1 MIMKVIWL
9 TARSFTDL
17 CSTTQHALIHGL
29 LIDGFEVQL
38 VNGDEHVPIEVEG
51 FTHTTLSKSSR
62 RGFQASSLANSM
74 VQWLE
79 HSQLNSCKSV
89 AVVEWRVAR
98 RIAPTLN
105 RLGIRWMLMDRSPPA
120 DTGLFGWLQ
129 WRSWR
134 KAWSIARDRN
144 VLGFVVSQAHQRF
157 VDSKIGHQKTS
168 ILPAGVDMN
177 LFKPMKKH
185 EVLTMVYHGRL
196 DRHRGIMAAVML
208 VHKARQSG
216 VQINLKLIGEGDAKA
231 NLQYIASEAD
241 YIEVK
246 DKMAQATVAQEIAA
260 CHIGV
265 LPMPKRTAW
274 VIASPLK
281 RSEYLASGLCVF
293 GVDHGGHRLNHEK
306 PWFVLAAEDEFH
318 EAGLEYLKNFS
329 THDNVQSQEVRAF
342 AEQHCGWDEAI
353 THLKD
358 GIHSTMADS

>member
-1 MIMKVIWL
+1 MHVLWL
-9 TARSFTDL
+9 TARSMSDL
-17 CSTTQHALIHGL
+17 CSATQRNLVGGL
-29 LIDGFEVQL
+29 LTQGHRVTF
-38 VNGDEHVPIEVEG
+38 VNGDISSSTERPTLNHVS
-51 FTHTTLSKSSR
+51 LSTNAR
-62 RGFQASSLANSM
+62 RGFQSRTLGKTMRA
-74 VQWLE
+74 WLMGQNFGE
-79 HSQLNSCKSV
+79 GSTV
-89 AVVEWRVAR
+89 AVVEWRIVYQVVPVLEKMS
-98 RIAPTLN
+98 IP
-105 RLGIRWMLMDRSPPA
+105 WVLMDRSPPA
-120 DTGLFGWLQ
+120 DTGILGWLQ

-134 KAWSIARDRN
+134 KAWSIARDRD
-144 VLGFVVSQAHQRF
+144 VLGFVVSPAHERF

-231 NLQYIASEAD
+231 NLQSIASEVD

-246 DKMAQATVAQEIAA
+246 DKMVQTTVAQEIAA

-274 VIASPLK
+274 VLASPLK

-293 GVDHGGHRLNHEK
+293 GVDHEGHRLDHEK
-306 PWFVLAAEDEFH
+306 PWFVLAAQEDFH
-318 EAGLEYLKNFS
+318 EVGLEYLTNFS
-329 THDNVQSQEVRAF
+329 THDNVQSQEARAF
-342 AEQHCGWDEAI
+342 AEQHCSWDEAI
-353 THLKD
+353 TNLKD